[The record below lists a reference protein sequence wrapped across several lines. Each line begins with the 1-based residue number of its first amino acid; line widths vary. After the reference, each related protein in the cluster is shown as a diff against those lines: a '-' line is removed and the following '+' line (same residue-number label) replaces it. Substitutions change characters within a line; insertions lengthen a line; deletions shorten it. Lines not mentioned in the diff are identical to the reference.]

1 MKYRYLLFDLDGTLI
16 DTNELILRSF
26 EHALEVH
33 APGRY
38 TRADILPHMGEPLWQ
53 QMNTFVPGQE
63 DVAVQTYRAYNI
75 EQHDAL
81 VTAFEHVGD
90 VLRRLKADG
99 CILGVVTSK
108 MRLTARMGVELTGLA
123 DLFDAFV
130 TMDDTEKHKP
140 DPEPVLLAMEQLGA
154 VPEETIMVGDSPYDI
169 LAGQAANVTSFGV
182 AWSLRGAEGLAP
194 FKPDYLV
201 SDMLELEAIIRGEK
215 GQD

>member
-33 APGRY
+33 APGQY
-38 TRADILPHMGEPLWQ
+38 TRADILPHMGEPLWK
-53 QMNTFVPGQE
+53 QMNHFVPGQE
-63 DVAVQTYRAYNI
+63 EAAVETYRTYNI

-108 MRLTARMGVELTGLA
+108 MRKTARMGVELCGIA
-123 DLFDAFV
+123 DVFDAFV
-130 TMDDTEKHKP
+130 TLEDTDKHKP
-140 DPEPVLLAMEQLGA
+140 DPEPVLLAMKQLGA

-169 LAGQAANVTSFGV
+169 LAGQAANVATAGV

-194 FKPDYLV
+194 FKPDTLV
-201 SDMLELEAIIRGEK
+201 ADMLELEAIIRGQN